1 MHQTEALWIHFS
13 TSPGGGGNYPFA
25 VKVATGKI
33 CAITGENWVGQEK
46 TRRTVTP
53 ERSQRIRLERARR
66 PVHLFSGL
74 LKCGQCGGSYSLVS
88 GTKYGCTNRKT
99 KGTCENKLR
108 IRRIDLEEIILSG
121 LKDELMDPAMVR
133 EFIRSYHDRLD
144 GSLSAETSRRE
155 DVRRQLA
162 KINKELEALVS
173 AVKAGIQSDT
183 LKDEFERLEQSKRM
197 IEQELAEEPP
207 PPVRLHPNLSEIYR
221 QKVDNLTE
229 ALNTEDTRQEA
240 GEIIRGLI
248 DEIRLVPDGDDLRI
262 HLKGELAE
270 MLALSANAKPG
281 ASGTVL
287 KSTLVAGACNQRYLP
302 LSKVWL

>member
-1 MHQTEALWIHFS
+1 MKD
-13 TSPGGGGNYPFA
+13 P
-25 VKVATGKI
+25 ATGKRQARPNPESKWI
-33 CAITGENWVGQEK
+33 IEEIPELRIVPQDLWDTVKERQEK

-53 ERSQRIRLERARR
+53 ERSQGIRLERARR
-66 PVHLFSGL
+66 PVHLFSSL

-99 KGTCENKLR
+99 QGTCDNKLR
-108 IRRIDLEEIILSG
+108 IRRTDLEEIILSG
-121 LKDELMDPAMVR
+121 LKDELMDPALVK

-144 GSLSAETSRRE
+144 GCLVDETSRRE
-155 DVRRQLA
+155 DLQKQLA
-162 KINKELEALVS
+162 KVKKDLEALVS

-183 LKDEFERLEQSKRM
+183 LKDEFERLESSKRV

-207 PPVRLHPNLSEIYR
+207 PPVRLHPNLTEIYR
-221 QKVDNLTE
+221 QNVENLTE
-229 ALNTEDTRQEA
+229 ALNAEDTRQEA

-281 ASGTVL
+281 DRGTVL
-287 KSTLVAGACNQRYLP
+287 KSTLVAGARNHLY
-302 LSKVWL
+302 